1 MKEEE
6 NAMARIAELKEALEN
21 VRSILN
27 RIRCQAVICADECE
41 CGPDVTN
48 FWLIQE
54 DAVKAVEICKNAVRG
69 L

>member
-6 NAMARIAELKEALEN
+6 NATARVAELEEALKN
-21 VRSILN
+21 VESILN
-27 RIRCQAVICADECE
+27 RIGCRAMFRAARCEF
-41 CGPDVTN
+41 GPDVTN